1 MAQRNHRTPR
11 AKIPVEKAR
20 NQAGSGS
27 GPPPTKPAANSS
39 SGSKASVR
47 CVLIYSLKLVD

>member
-47 CVLIYSLKLVD
+47 CV